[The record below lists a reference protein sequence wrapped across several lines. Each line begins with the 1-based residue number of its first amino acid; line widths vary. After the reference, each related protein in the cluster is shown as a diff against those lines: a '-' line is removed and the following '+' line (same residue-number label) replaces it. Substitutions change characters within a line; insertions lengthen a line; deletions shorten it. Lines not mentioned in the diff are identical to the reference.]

1 MFFLLSSSSLPLL
14 ALRCF
19 VMFAV
24 WTGPI
29 PYLHCHGALD
39 SVTGTGYVQLAK
51 HLSRHHKCDSSCIA
65 KSYSW
70 HFHLAVP
77 TGEEEGTIPPSQC
90 LSADGMTTNQSSD
103 WDDCQLAASL
113 AHPFLQDKGMCVA
126 PVADSVFLSR
136 GFYDSYARTLPLP
149 MRFSVVRC

>member
-1 MFFLLSSSSLPLL
+1 M
-14 ALRCF
+14 LRCF

-39 SVTGTGYVQLAK
+39 SASEAGLVQLAK
-51 HLSRHHKCDSSCIA
+51 HLSRYHKCDRDCLS
-65 KSYSW
+65 KNYDW

-77 TGEEEGTIPPSQC
+77 TSGEDDSVPPTQL
-90 LSADGMTTNQSSD
+90 LSANGGSTAISSIGAD
-103 WDDCQLAASL
+103 WQRDRLL
-113 AHPFLQDKGMCVA
+113 LPNFLVGAGFVET
-126 PVADSVFLSR
+126 PVPGRQHLSR
-136 GFYDSYARTLPLP
+136 SFYDSYARTLPLP